1 MALTERALGR
11 LADGGEGGNE
21 DVVERLA
28 FGQLL
33 AELFGACLQRLVGER
48 CDFRF
53 QRVKPEEGN
62 FAFEPP
68 NVQFATDADEPKF
81 VRMLTEILGRTA

>member
-1 MALTERALGR
+1 MKSFPSPPSSTKRVRPVAPVLPRPQSGSSMRSTVLMSLLLSDGR
-11 LADGGEGGNE
+11 T
-21 DVVERLA
+21 V
-28 FGQLL
+28 
-33 AELFGACLQRLVGER
+33 

-53 QRVKPEEGN
+53 QRAKPEEGN

-68 NVQFATDADEPKF
+68 NVQFALDADEPKF